1 MANEPRT
8 RRHHQNVD
16 GPFYVTNGDCMSC
29 GAPEMHAPTLMSH
42 DSHGHC
48 FFTRQPTG
56 PEETNETI
64 ASTWASCCG
73 ALRYEGTDDRILI
86 RLAELGLTEQ
96 CDFRLEDEPK
106 PRARTCVSFEFAV
119 QRKTVAA
126 SAKEITTYL
135 ADCFGEPGGSDG
147 KVRSRS
153 FTEIGASFVYE
164 WGHVLA
170 EPCRATFAVE
180 PQSDRY
186 RWWVLISREDGHG
199 TTAFA
204 ISVHKA
210 LIKDTRFRSIQWF
223 TDDERKSGTNV
234 GHSQPY

>member
-1 MANEPRT
+1 MANGPHT

-16 GPFYVTNGDCMSC
+16 GPFYVANGECMSC
-29 GAPEMHAPTLMSH
+29 GAPEMHAPKLMSH

-48 FFTRQPTG
+48 FFTRQPIV
-56 PEETNETI
+56 PDETNEAI

-73 ALRYEGTDDRILI
+73 ALRYGGTDDGVLT
-86 RLAELGLTEQ
+86 RLAELGLAEQ

-119 QRKTVAA
+119 QPKTAAA

-135 ADCFGEPGGSDG
+135 ADFFGRPDGSDG

-153 FTEIGASFVYE
+153 LTRVSASFVYE
-164 WGHVLA
+164 WGYSLT
-170 EPCRATFAVE
+170 EPCRATFAIE
-180 PQSDRY
+180 PQSDGH
-186 RWWVLISREDGHG
+186 RWWVLISREDGRG

-210 LIKDTRFRSIQWF
+210 LIKDSRFRSIRWF
-223 TDDERKSGTNV
+223 TDDERKSGTAF
-234 GHSQPY
+234 GHSLPY

>member
-42 DSHGHC
+42 ASHGHC

-56 PEETNETI
+56 PEETNEAI

-73 ALRYEGTDDRILI
+73 ALRYGGTDDGILI
-86 RLAELGLTEQ
+86 RLAELGLAEQ

-119 QRKTVAA
+119 QPKTVAA

-135 ADCFGEPGGSDG
+135 ADFFGEPDGSDG

-153 FTEIGASFVYE
+153 FTEVGASFVYE
-164 WGHVLA
+164 WGYVLA
-170 EPCRATFAVE
+170 EPCRATFAIE
-180 PQSDRY
+180 PQSDRH

-210 LIKDTRFRSIQWF
+210 LIKDTRFRSIQWV

-234 GHSQPY
+234 GHSLPY